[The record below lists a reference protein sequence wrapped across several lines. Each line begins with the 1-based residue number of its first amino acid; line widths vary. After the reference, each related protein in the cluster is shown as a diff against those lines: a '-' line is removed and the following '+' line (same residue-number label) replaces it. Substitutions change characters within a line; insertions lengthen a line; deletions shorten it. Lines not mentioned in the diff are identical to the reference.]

1 MIAKLP
7 AIIDLISPCSL
18 AFLAGLIDSIIGG
31 GGLILL
37 PGMMIARPD
46 WPLATIF
53 GTNKFAAVCGTSIA
67 TWQYAQKVNIPW
79 RTMLPAAIAGFI
91 FAGWGAQLVSNLRST
106 TIKPLI
112 LVLLIT
118 VAIYT
123 FRKKDLGNL
132 HAPKLNPPQQI
143 TVGIFMGAILGFYDG
158 FFGPGTGSFL
168 IFVMIGIMG
177 FGFLTASASAKA
189 INLATNL
196 SAFLY
201 LALTNHVN
209 YFLAIPMAVFNIAGA
224 VCGTKLAILQGNSFI
239 RKFFLIIVT
248 SLIIKLTYDIFII
261 YRRSFHI

>member
-1 MIAKLP
+1 MATLAP
-7 AIIDLISPCSL
+7 AIIDLILPCTL
-18 AFLAGLIDSIIGG
+18 AFLAGFIDSIIGG

-37 PGMMIARPD
+37 PGLMIARPD
-46 WPLATIF
+46 LPLATIL

-67 TWQYAQKVNIPW
+67 TWQYAQQVAIPW

-91 FAGWGAQLVSNLRST
+91 FAGWGAQLVSNLQST

-123 FRKKDLGNL
+123 FHKKDFGNL
-132 HAPKLNPPQQI
+132 HIPKLTQPQQI
-143 TVGIFMGAILGFYDG
+143 AVGILMGAILGFYDG

-177 FGFLTASASAKA
+177 FGFLTASASAKV

-209 YFLAIPMAVFNIAGA
+209 YSLAIPMAVFNIAGA
-224 VCGTKLAILQGNSFI
+224 IWGTKLAILQGNSFI
-239 RKFFLIIVT
+239 RKLFLSVVT
-248 SLIIKLTYDIFII
+248 GLIIKLAYDVLATH
-261 YRRSFHI
+261 RPSFHI

>member
-1 MIAKLP
+1 MAALTP
-7 AIIDLISPCSL
+7 AILDLISPCAL

-37 PGMMIARPD
+37 PGMMLARPD
-46 WPLATIF
+46 WPLATIL

-67 TWQYAQKVNIPW
+67 TWQYARQVTIPW
-79 RTMLPAAIAGFI
+79 RTMLPAAIVGF
-91 FAGWGAQLVSNLRST
+91 FSAGWGAQLVSNLHSA
-106 TIKPLI
+106 TIKPI
-112 LVLLIT
+112 VLVLLIT

-123 FRKKDLGNL
+123 FRKKDFGNL
-132 HAPKLNPPQQI
+132 HAPKLTPPQQI
-143 TVGIFMGAILGFYDG
+143 TVGLLMGAILGFYDG

-177 FGFLTASASAKA
+177 FGFLTASASAKV

-209 YFLAIPMAVFNIAGA
+209 YSLAIPMAVFNIAGA
-224 VCGTKLAILQGNSFI
+224 VCGTKLAILQGNNFI
-239 RKFFLIIVT
+239 RKLFLTVVT
-248 SLIIKLTYDIFII
+248 GLIIKLAYDILATF
-261 YRRSFHI
+261 RLSFHL